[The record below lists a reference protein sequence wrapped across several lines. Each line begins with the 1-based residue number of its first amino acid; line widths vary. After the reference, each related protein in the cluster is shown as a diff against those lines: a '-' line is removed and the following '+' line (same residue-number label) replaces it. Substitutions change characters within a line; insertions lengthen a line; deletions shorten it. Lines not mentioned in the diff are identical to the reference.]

1 MDNEIVNNTDVSIQD
16 TTKTDNSNS
25 ETDLQKQI
33 ADTINENE
41 TPTNTQPEQTEP
53 QKTEIKQENNINCPD
68 KFKNQDGT
76 INIETVLKSYN
87 ELEPLLNEK
96 ADWQKERT
104 ELLEAKKQLD
114 EINRQKE
121 EQARQAGYS
130 SNQAM
135 EQVFQIA
142 KLEADEYA
150 KYLQFT
156 ENPEEVKQKLINYAN
171 NPTDELMREIEME
184 FSPEVNKKVAVL
196 SERQKNQF
204 EKQAETQ
211 KFANIESVINQSVT
225 ENKELF
231 NYEPFKQLFIN
242 ALYKFGDSFTADD
255 AKALISTVL
264 EMKNL
269 FKSEFEQ
276 QLNSKQQN
284 DKATD
289 KLASINNLNSAP
301 SASQTITNIDI
312 EKMSENELSKAI
324 RQYI

>member
-1 MDNEIVNNTDVSIQD
+1 
-16 TTKTDNSNS
+16 
-25 ETDLQKQI
+25 
-33 ADTINENE
+33 
-41 TPTNTQPEQTEP
+41 
-53 QKTEIKQENNINCPD
+53 
-68 KFKNQDGT
+68 
-76 INIETVLKSYN
+76 
-87 ELEPLLNEK
+87 
-96 ADWQKERT
+96 
-104 ELLEAKKQLD
+104 
-114 EINRQKE
+114 
-121 EQARQAGYS
+121 
-130 SNQAM
+130 M

-242 ALYKFGDSFTADD
+242 TLYKFGDSFTFED

-301 SASQTITNIDI
+301 IKNINITNSDI

>member
-16 TTKTDNSNS
+16 VAKTDNSNS
-25 ETDLQKQI
+25 EADLQKQI
-33 ADTINENE
+33 SDVLIEPENTE
-41 TPTNTQPEQTEP
+41 KTTEVKQEESQEP
-53 QKTEIKQENNINCPD
+53 QKENNINCPD

-114 EINRQKE
+114 EINRLKE
-121 EQARQAGYS
+121 EQAKQAGYS

-171 NPTDELMREIEME
+171 NPSAELMKEIELE
-184 FSPEVNKKVAVL
+184 FAPDINKNIAVL
-196 SERQKNQF
+196 AERQRQQF

-242 ALYKFGDSFTADD
+242 TLYKFGDSFTFED

-301 SASQTITNIDI
+301 IKNINITNSDI

>member
-1 MDNEIVNNTDVSIQD
+1 MDNANNNTDIIS
-16 TTKTDNSNS
+16 TANTAGADNSNS

-33 ADTINENE
+33 ADTINKNE
-41 TPTNTQPEQTEP
+41 PPTNTQPEQTEP
-53 QKTEIKQENNINCPD
+53 QKTETKQENNINCPD

-114 EINRQKE
+114 EINRLKE
-121 EQARQAGYS
+121 EQAKQAGYS

-242 ALYKFGDSFTADD
+242 TLYKFGDSFTFED

-301 SASQTITNIDI
+301 IKNINITNSDI